1 MEDDTEAPTR
11 ACDIV
16 PAVTRLDATRL
27 GFARVGAD
35 VRIYELTRILAPEQ
49 ITVGDHVVIDDFV
62 MVQGGTGLEIGS
74 YVHIASFASI
84 SGGGDGVLGSFCGI
98 ASGARVFTG
107 SDLADGSGLIGP
119 GVPQELRAVERS
131 RTEIGQHAFVCAN
144 AVVLAGVRV
153 GTGAV
158 LGAGAVASKDLEPW
172 TIYVGS
178 PARAV
183 KARPSRTILERARSL
198 GFEDPDA

>member
-1 MEDDTEAPTR
+1 VAQ
-11 ACDIV
+11 
-16 PAVTRLDATRL
+16 LDATQL
-27 GFARVGAD
+27 GFARVGD
-35 VRIYELTRILAPEQ
+35 GVRIYELTRFMAPER
-49 ITVGDHVVIDDFV
+49 ITVGDDVVIDDFT

-84 SGGGDGVLGSFCGI
+84 SGGGEGVLGAFCGI

-131 RTEIGQHAFVCAN
+131 RTVVGQHAFVCAN
-144 AVVLAGVRV
+144 AIVLPGVTV

-158 LGAGAVASKDLEPW
+158 LGAGAVAGKDLEPW

-178 PARAV
+178 PARPV
-183 KARPSRTILERARSL
+183 KSRPSETILARARSL
-198 GFEDPDA
+198 GFADPDA

>member
-1 MEDDTEAPTR
+1 MRRSDADGKVR
-11 ACDIV
+11 AM
-16 PAVTRLDATRL
+16 ARLDEQRI
-27 GFARVGAD
+27 GFAAVGED
-35 VRIYELTRILAPEQ
+35 VRVYDGSRILAPER

-62 MVQGGTGLEIGS
+62 MVQGGTGLSIGS
-74 YVHIASFASI
+74 YVHLASFCSI
-84 SGGGDGVLGSFCGI
+84 TGGGEGVLGAFCGI

-131 RTEIGQHAFVCAN
+131 RTVIGEHAFICAN
-144 AVVLAGVRV
+144 AIVLAGVTV

-158 LGAGAVASKDLEPW
+158 LGAGAVAGKDLEPW

-183 KARPSRTILERARSL
+183 KARESKTILGHARDL